1 MEFKNLFCKNC
12 NFTCHRESDWKR
24 HINTSKHKKKD
35 FHLINKCKS
44 SIIINK
50 TEYSCDNC
58 CKKYKH
64 RNSLWYHLKKCKQIS
79 DDTNS
84 ENIECFEINNNN
96 QIVES
101 YDDEKLDFKSLIF
114 ELISQN
120 KELQN
125 QIMELSKN
133 TIINSNNN
141 INNNNKTFNIQ
152 MFLNEKCKD
161 ALTMNQFIESLKITM
176 DDVERFGTDG
186 FIEGITKIF
195 IKNLKMLDISKRPVH
210 CSDLKREIIYVKE
223 DDNTWQKDDENKETM
238 KKTINKIA
246 YKNFLRIQDWREEN
260 PEYKDPESKVND
272 KYQKIMFEAMG
283 GYTKEE
289 NEKNFAK
296 IIRNVSKQITI
307 DKTL

>member
-24 HINTSKHKKKD
+24 HINTLKHKKKD
-35 FHLINKCKS
+35 FYPINKCKS

-50 TEYSCDNC
+50 TEYSCENC